1 MSNPQWLLWAR
12 QIQAI
17 AQNGLT
23 YTEGVFDR
31 VRYTQLRELAQEILA
46 AYTDMPAEHL
56 RGIYGREV
64 GYATPKVDVRGAVF
78 QDGKV
83 LLVRER
89 SDGLWTLPGGWV
101 DLDDSPSQAVE
112 REIVEESGYRAR
124 AVKLAAVWDRNMHGH
139 PPHAFHIY
147 KLNFICTL
155 VDGAPTPSIETDAV
169 DWFAEDALPPLSLT
183 RVVPSQVLRLFEHA
197 RRPDLPTDFD

>member
-31 VRYTQLRELAQEILA
+31 VRYSQLRDLAVEILA
-46 AYTDMPAEHL
+46 TYADMPAETL
-56 RGIYGREV
+56 RGIYAREV

-78 QDGKV
+78 HAGKV

-89 SDGLWTLPGGWV
+89 ADGLWTLPGGWV
-101 DLDDSPSQAVE
+101 DLDDTPSQAVE

-124 AVKLAAVWDRNMHGH
+124 AVKLAAVWDRNAHGH

-147 KLNFICTL
+147 KLAFICEL
-155 VDGAPTPSIETDAV
+155 VDGTPTHSLETDAV
-169 DWFAEDALPPLSLT
+169 DWFAQDALPPLSLT
-183 RVVPSQVLRLFEHA
+183 RVVPSQVQRLFEHS
-197 RRPDLPTDFD
+197 RDPQLPTDFD

>member
-1 MSNPQWLLWAR
+1 MPNPQWLLWAR

-31 VRYTQLRELAQEILA
+31 ERYTQLRALAQEILA
-46 AYTDMPAEHL
+46 TYTDMPAEAL
-56 RGIYGREV
+56 SGIFGREV
-64 GYATPKVDVRGAVF
+64 GYATPKIDVRGAVF
-78 QDGKV
+78 RDGKV

-101 DLDDSPSQAVE
+101 DVDDPPSKAVE
-112 REIVEESGYRAR
+112 REIREESGYRTR
-124 AVKLAAVWDRNMHGH
+124 AVKLAAVWDRNLHGH

-147 KLNFICTL
+147 KLAFICEL
-155 VDGAPTPSIETDAV
+155 LDGTATHSIETDAV
-169 DWFAEDALPPLSLT
+169 DWFAPDALPPLSLT
-183 RVVPSQVLRLFEHA
+183 RVMPSQVARLFEHA
-197 RRPDLPTDFD
+197 RQPDLPADFD

>member
-12 QIQAI
+12 RIQAI

-31 VRYTQLRELAQEILA
+31 ERYTQLRALALEILA
-46 AYTDMPAEHL
+46 AHSDLPAEELHT
-56 RGIYGREV
+56 IYTREV

-78 QDGKV
+78 RDGKV

-89 SDGLWTLPGGWV
+89 ADGLWTLPGGWV
-101 DLDDSPSQAVE
+101 DVDDMPSEAVE
-112 REIVEESGYRAR
+112 REIHEESGYRAR
-124 AVKLAAVWDRNMHGH
+124 AVKLAAVWDRNLHGH

-147 KLNFICTL
+147 KLVFICEL
-155 VDGAPTPSIETDAV
+155 VDGAPAHSIETDAV
-169 DWFAEDALPPLSLT
+169 DWFAPDTLPPLSLT
-183 RVVPSQVLRLFEHA
+183 RIMPAQIARLFVHMQHPA
-197 RRPDLPTDFD
+197 LPTDFD